1 MNNAN
6 TTWWNVLVCAQQ
18 VGRAHEAAG
27 RELVEQ
33 LRDAGVHAA
42 LDATDRTLP
51 KRLREA
57 QVLSTNFMI
66 VIGDVEVEN
75 GTAAVRFRDDAS
87 GKAFASALAHL
98 RGEDAE
104 ASVGDNNT
112 KAGSVQS
119 VTTQQ
124 LFDICAHLKSER
136 L

>member
-1 MNNAN
+1 M
-6 TTWWNVLVCAQQ
+6 
-18 VGRAHEAAG
+18 
-27 RELVEQ
+27 EQ

-66 VIGDVEVEN
+66 VIGDVEVES
-75 GTAAVRFRDDAS
+75 GSAAVRFRDDAS

-104 ASVGDNNT
+104 ASVGDNT